1 MTGARQRA
9 AHPSLRWPVGALAR
23 RWEAR
28 ADLARAVRLVPAIL
42 ERMDHVPLAEST
54 RSWSVQGAKSTE
66 AQVAVLTLAGRGEA
80 PGAVLK
86 VALTAEAKRSL
97 KREATV
103 VAALSADARLRD
115 WRRLLPAALAEGEID
130 GSRYVLERALAG
142 HNAASFARDPW
153 LRRRVQ
159 TAAAEALRA
168 LRERTAVATAVD
180 TESVERWLARPLDL
194 VRQAIGSQDASA
206 GRGLERVAA
215 EVRATLV
222 GHRLMVGWVHG
233 DFWLGNLL
241 VTPDGGAATGIL
253 DWDCAG
259 EQEPLLID
267 LLHLVVYTRRPVER
281 RELGGVVRELL
292 RGGSWSDHELSL
304 LESSGT
310 SLEEEAELARGAL
323 LLYWLRHLAA
333 NLLQSDA
340 YASNRLWLRRN
351 VDPVLRG

>member
-1 MTGARQRA
+1 MG
-9 AHPSLRWPVGALAR
+9 
-23 RWEAR
+23 
-28 ADLARAVRLVPAIL
+28 
-42 ERMDHVPLAEST
+42 
-54 RSWSVQGAKSTE
+54 SWSVQCAKSTE
-66 AQVAVLTLAGRGEA
+66 ARVAMLTLAGRGEA

-97 KREATV
+97 TREATV

-130 GSRYVLERALAG
+130 GSRYVLERALPG
-142 HNAASFARDPW
+142 HNAAALAWDPW
-153 LRRRVQ
+153 LRGRVQ
-159 TAAAEALRA
+159 AAAAEVLRA
-168 LRERTAVATAVD
+168 LRERTGVATAVD

-194 VRQAIGSQDASA
+194 VRQKIGSQDASA

-215 EVRATLV
+215 EVRASLV

-241 VTPDGGAATGIL
+241 VTPDGEAATGIL

-259 EQEPLLID
+259 EEEPHLLD
-267 LLHLVVYTRRPVER
+267 LLHLVVYTRRLVER

-292 RGGSWSDHELSL
+292 GGGSWSDRELSL

-310 SLEEEAELARGAL
+310 SVEKEADLTRAAL
-323 LLYWLRHLAA
+323 LLCWLRHLAA
-333 NLLQSDA
+333 NLLQSDG

-351 VDPVLRG
+351 VDPVLRGW